1 MSMIVNMPVGGYP
14 LAMYGMIALTTAVL
28 AYATIS
34 SGSSDGADAS
44 AAKSGESMFSGL
56 LGSSSEAKESTTE
69 GSKAGIMDS
78 LGSVGDMFS
87 SSAEGKVAEPSL
99 GGGSRKR
106 KNRKTKNKR
115 RKSRSEKRSA
125 SK

>member
-1 MSMIVNMPVGGYP
+1 MIVNMPVGGYP

-44 AAKSGESMFSGL
+44 AAKTGESMFSGL
-56 LGSSSEAKESTTE
+56 LGSSSESKESTIE
-69 GSKAGIMDS
+69 GSKAGIMDG
-78 LGSVGDMFS
+78 LGDMFS
-87 SSAEGKVAEPSL
+87 SSAEDKVTEPSL

-115 RKSRSEKRSA
+115 RKHRSEKRSTT
-125 SK
+125 K

>member
-14 LAMYGMIALTTAVL
+14 LAMYGMVALTTAVL

-44 AAKSGESMFSGL
+44 AAKTGESMFSGL
-56 LGSSSEAKESTTE
+56 LGSSSESKESTIE
-69 GSKAGIMDS
+69 GSKAGIMDG
-78 LGSVGDMFS
+78 LGDMFS
-87 SSAEGKVAEPSL
+87 SSAESKVEGAPPTL

-115 RKSRSEKRSA
+115 RKNRSEKRSA
-125 SK
+125 TK